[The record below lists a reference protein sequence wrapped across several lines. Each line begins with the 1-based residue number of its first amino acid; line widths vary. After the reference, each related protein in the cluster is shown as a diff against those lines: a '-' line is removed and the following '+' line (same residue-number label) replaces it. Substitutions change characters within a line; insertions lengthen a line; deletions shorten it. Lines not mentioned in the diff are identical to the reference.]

1 MLENGVKQILLA
13 LERVERDEDLTYEV
27 HLPFRC
33 IVLYSMLCGGS
44 DSEFQPSLVKHAARL
59 NHVHHVTVEYIAMS
73 LLVTKVVHSWTAL
86 WMLTTCCKACSSF
99 I

>member
-27 HLPFRC
+27 HSPFRC

-59 NHVHHVTVEYIAMS
+59 NHVHHVTVEYIRMS
-73 LLVTKVVHSWTAL
+73 LFTEVVHSWTVL
-86 WMLTTCCKACSSF
+86 WMLTTCCKACSCF

>member
-1 MLENGVKQILLA
+1 LLENGVKQILLA

-27 HLPFRC
+27 HSPFHC

-44 DSEFQPSLVKHAARL
+44 DSEFQPSLVKHAAQL
-59 NHVHHVTVEYIAMS
+59 NHVHHVTVEYIRMS